1 MQDEQV
7 TDVIKGPLC
16 VKCAFV
22 DSRAKKEKKREKKP
36 VEVRMT
42 ELDPR
47 HRAMLGI
54 IVDRFYILS
63 IY

>member
-1 MQDEQV
+1 MRDEQV

-22 DSRAKKEKKREKKP
+22 DSRAKKEKKGEKP